1 MISVVGFLSRSHGYA
16 VLEELV
22 KNKNITIQ
30 KIFTHSLNP
39 LSQDST
45 RSVRDDFFLFENIC
59 AKNKIKLEI
68 IDSKENQNIDILE
81 CDYILEISWRYFIP
95 KKVCLKAKKLAFGIH
110 RGKLPDYAGSEPI
123 KQALTKN
130 ENNIILS
137 VHDLLAEI
145 DMGQVLNTITY
156 PVNYNSKKTFDE
168 NIQRLRDEITPLF
181 PKLTVQTLEKFE
193 TKQNL

>member
-16 VLEELV
+16 VLKELI
-22 KNKNITIQ
+22 KNENIIIQ

-39 LSQDST
+39 LSQDSA
-45 RSVRDDFFLFENIC
+45 RSIRDDFFLFENIC
-59 AKNKIKLEI
+59 TKNKIKLEI

-137 VHDLLAEI
+137 VHNLLAEI
-145 DMGQVLNTITY
+145 DMGQVLNTMTY
-156 PVNYNSKKTFDE
+156 PVNYNSEKTFDE
-168 NIQRLRDEITPLF
+168 NIQRLRNEITPLF
-181 PKLTVQTLEKFE
+181 PKLAVQTLENFE
-193 TKQNL
+193 TK